1 MAGRDRRQRSA
12 FSFTNLGFVP
22 ESQVRTRLPAGG
34 SEIRTLGPPDEAY
47 RARWSDGRRCSG
59 APEGQVRTRLP
70 AGGSRIRTLGPSYE
84 EPRFPGPRSW
94 TAFNLGG
101 ARVFGT
107 ATPYP

>member
-1 MAGRDRRQRSA
+1 VAIGHA
-12 FSFTNLGFVP
+12 
-22 ESQVRTRLPAGG
+22 AGG
-34 SEIRTLGPPDEAY
+34 DHPGDEAAVNADLTDRPGLY
-47 RARWSDGRRCSG
+47 R
-59 APEGQVRTRLP
+59 VRKGLP

-94 TAFNLGG
+94 TAFSLGG

>member
-1 MAGRDRRQRSA
+1 MARPRAADDFEA
-12 FSFTNLGFVP
+12 
-22 ESQVRTRLPAGG
+22 
-34 SEIRTLGPPDEAY
+34 IRMRMND
-47 RARWSDGRRCSG
+47 SG

-70 AGGSRIRTLGPSYE
+70 AGGSRIRTLGSSYE

-94 TAFNLGG
+94 TAFSLGG